1 MRAPYLSRLGIVGM
15 TAVLFAAGNEGC
27 VPGTTGG
34 YASMQN
40 CDLQNIQSRPL
51 KVAYLDKQ
59 YVTQNQVV
67 IAKMKA
73 LNQPYVFASTCE
85 KDATAIPEWY
95 LKYLGFNSK
104 LSNDPL
110 LLVLTVL

>member
-1 MRAPYLSRLGIVGM
+1 MLPSNLRRLGIVGM
-15 TAVLFAAGNEGC
+15 TALLFAAGIEGC
-27 VPGTTGG
+27 VPGNLGG

-40 CDLQNIQSRPL
+40 CDLQDIQSRPL

-73 LNQPYVFASTCE
+73 LNKPYVFANTCE
-85 KDATAIPEWY
+85 RDATAIPEWY
-95 LKYLGFNSK
+95 LKILF
-104 LSNDPL
+104 
-110 LLVLTVL
+110 